1 MANVSVFPSFVSVCY
16 SFTPRRCGDSA
27 PSRAGGGPVFVFL
40 WCKVVSC
47 CRWGVLVTNSVCVGM
62 CRICLACPKL
72 SKENVLLDGGVVN
85 TGLVSVK
92 VFLR

>member
-1 MANVSVFPSFVSVCY
+1 M
-16 SFTPRRCGDSA
+16 
-27 PSRAGGGPVFVFL
+27 
-40 WCKVVSC
+40 
-47 CRWGVLVTNSVCVGM
+47 TNSVCVGM